1 MTATEGCLELWAE
14 ARSAATSPF
23 GRLDSSFVQR
33 AIQLCA
39 SPDINEKLAGITAI
53 GQTPLRR
60 RLSLNAARPDCMLSV
75 VPPEELSTAV
85 KLSANV
91 LKALPSPDPFVMG
104 LAAKVYGQR
113 PTPARP

>member
-1 MTATEGCLELWAE
+1 
-14 ARSAATSPF
+14 
-23 GRLDSSFVQR
+23 
-33 AIQLCA
+33 
-39 SPDINEKLAGITAI
+39 
-53 GQTPLRR
+53 
-60 RLSLNAARPDCMLSV
+60 MLSV